1 MKNLKQN
8 IREHKQEL
16 ILCILG
22 LLYFG
27 FLLRYYLIDY
37 YIPDFRLYSNMAL
50 KGLKAKDGFSSLFI
64 WFAALGIIIPKQLT
78 IFCLILMSLSMVQIS
93 FFIKF
98 LFYKK
103 NMYYYWISIFLLY
116 SCCIF
121 YYFYGKTFYDFPF
134 TAFTYSLC
142 LLILKKILIKRRNKE
157 NSNREWFLF
166 SSFLGF
172 VLSWKPYNIF
182 CVVGLILL
190 MTVKNETRIL
200 ITETLKSL
208 KKSILSFVLFVAGYI
223 AGNYNI
229 LMYPRS
235 TIKGIRGYPAIYNF
249 KLFLITKQRILW
261 DHVNDL
267 PFNISVMTLITVIIF
282 LYILPLL
289 FKKIEF
295 LIISIFMIICFYF
308 FISYFSLGYAWHGFT
323 IGLFII
329 TYIIFFLS
337 ELKEETE
344 KKQTVKKILIGVAI
358 LIQAI
363 VCFVYY
369 IPLQNKWYLIT
380 EEAIKILE
388 NKESEIYSDVLY
400 LINNKIGTDDYMI
413 DVALKRYK
421 PVALF
426 PLKWRK
432 INIKNTYIVA
442 ENYTFL
448 NPLEAINYDGWS
460 QINGKEEGARYIIWI
475 LTDNFKRM
483 GDVADVNIYNNDKFN
498 IVDRIHGKGYTV
510 YLYKVN

>member
-1 MKNLKQN
+1 MKGLFLKIKKDYSN
-8 IREHKQEL
+8 IL
-16 ILCILG
+16 LYILG
-22 LLYFG
+22 LIYFV
-27 FLLRYYLIDY
+27 LLLPYYLIDY
-37 YIPDFRLYSNMAL
+37 YVPDFRLYFSMAFD
-50 KGLKAKDGFSSLFI
+50 GAKARDGFSSLFI
-64 WFAALGIIIPKQLT
+64 WFAGLATSIPKQLT
-78 IFCLILMSLSMVQIS
+78 VFCLVLMSLSIIQIS

-98 LFYKK
+98 FFKRRKYL
-103 NMYYYWISIFLLY
+103 YYVSILTLY
-116 SCCIF
+116 SSCCF
-121 YYFYGKTFYDFPF
+121 YYFYGKIFYDFPF

-142 LLILKKILIKRRNKE
+142 LLILKKLITKNQNMEKIDK
-157 NSNREWFLF
+157 EWFLF
-166 SSFLGF
+166 CILLGF
-172 VLSWKPYNIF
+172 LLSWIPHNIF
-182 CVVGLILL
+182 PLVGLILL
-190 MTVKNETRIL
+190 MFTKKESKNIL
-200 ITETLKSL
+200 TKILKSL
-208 KKSILSFVLFVAGYI
+208 KKMGISILFFIFGYVV
-223 AGNYNI
+223 GNYN
-229 LMYPRS
+229 LLFYPKA
-235 TIKGIRGYPAIYNF
+235 TIDGIKAYSARCGF
-249 KLFLITKQRILW
+249 KLFLMGKTRILW
-261 DHVNDL
+261 DHVNDM
-267 PFNISVMTLITVIIF
+267 PFNVSVMTVVTVIIF
-282 LYILPLL
+282 LYILPIL
-289 FKKIEF
+289 FKKFEF
-295 LIISIFMIICFYF
+295 LLISIFMTICFYL
-308 FISYFSLGYAWHGFT
+308 FISYFSPGYAWHGFT

>member
-1 MKNLKQN
+1 MKGLFLKIKKDYSN
-8 IREHKQEL
+8 IL
-16 ILCILG
+16 LYILG
-22 LLYFG
+22 LIYFV
-27 FLLRYYLIDY
+27 LLLPYYLIDY
-37 YIPDFRLYSNMAL
+37 YVPDFRLYFSMAFD
-50 KGLKAKDGFSSLFI
+50 GAKARDGFSSLFI
-64 WFAALGIIIPKQLT
+64 WFAGLATSIPKQLT
-78 IFCLILMSLSMVQIS
+78 VFCLVLMSLSIIQIS

-98 LFYKK
+98 FFKRRKYL
-103 NMYYYWISIFLLY
+103 YYVSILTLY
-116 SCCIF
+116 SSCCF
-121 YYFYGKTFYDFPF
+121 YYFYGKIFYDFPF

-142 LLILKKILIKRRNKE
+142 LLILKKLITKNQNMEKIDK
-157 NSNREWFLF
+157 EWFLF
-166 SSFLGF
+166 CSLLGF
-172 VLSWKPYNIF
+172 LLSWKPYNIF
-182 CVVGLILL
+182 PLVGLILL
-190 MTVKNETRIL
+190 MFTKKESKNIL
-200 ITETLKSL
+200 TKILKSL
-208 KKSILSFVLFVAGYI
+208 KKMGISILFFIFGYVV
-223 AGNYNI
+223 GNYN
-229 LMYPRS
+229 LLFYPKA
-235 TIKGIRGYPAIYNF
+235 TIDGIKAYSARCGF
-249 KLFLITKQRILW
+249 KLFLMGKTRILW
-261 DHVNDL
+261 DHVNDM
-267 PFNISVMTLITVIIF
+267 PFNVSVMTVVTVIIF
-282 LYILPLL
+282 LYILPIL
-289 FKKIEF
+289 FKKFEF
-295 LIISIFMIICFYF
+295 LLISIFMTICFYL
-308 FISYFSLGYAWHGFT
+308 FISYFSPGYAWHGFT